1 MELVQTMGL
10 AFLGGLILNIMPCVL
25 PVLTMKIFGLVEHS
39 TASAAENRKQGLA
52 YTGGILFS
60 FLVFAMVIVAIKAS
74 GERVGWGMQFQ
85 NPAFVATLAGLMVLL
100 GSNAIGVFEINVS
113 MSVGGDHSGWMGS
126 FVNGIVA
133 SVMATPCSAPF
144 LGGAAAYALGAG
156 TPAIETVIIFLVI
169 GFGLAFPFLLVAF
182 VPAARA
188 VIPRPGNWMNTFK
201 KLMGFSLF
209 GAAVWLYGVLSEQ
222 LTAGA
227 ATMVLAGLVL
237 VGFASWVYAVL
248 APMTASGGRRA
259 GAVVAAS
266 VLVAGWFSTMV
277 DFDARAAVETTTASA
292 ESAVLTEDGSINWAS
307 FSPERVQLAA
317 KRGRPVFMDY
327 TADWCTNCKANEKL
341 ILETEPIQS
350 ALDQLDILPMKADL
364 TNDSDVI
371 WEWLAKLGR
380 SAIPAYVVYLPDG
393 SIDLLP
399 EVITKDMVLKSLSG
413 AANKH
418 PKSAYTSMTEACAQ
432 L

>member
-1 MELVQTMGL
+1 MELIQTMGL

-25 PVLTMKIFGLVEHS
+25 PVLTMKIFGMVEHS
-39 TASAAENRKQGLA
+39 GASAAENRKQGIA
-52 YTGGILFS
+52 YTAGILVS
-60 FLVFAMVIVAIKAS
+60 FLVFAAIIVAIKAS

-100 GSNAIGVFEINVS
+100 GANALGVFEISIS
-113 MSVGGDHSGWMGS
+113 MSVGADHSGWVGS
-126 FVNGIVA
+126 FINGIVA

-156 TPAIETVIIFLVI
+156 TPASETVVIFMVI

-182 VPAARA
+182 IPATRA
-188 VIPRPGNWMNTFK
+188 IIPRPGNWMNTFK
-201 KLMGFSLF
+201 KLMGFSLL

-222 LTAGA
+222 LTPGA

-237 VGFASWVYAVL
+237 VGFSSWIYALL
-248 APMTASGGRRA
+248 APMTAPLPRRL
-259 GAVVAAS
+259 GAIAAS
-266 VLVAGWFSTMV
+266 GVLVGAWFSTMV
-277 DFDARAAVETTTASA
+277 DFDARAAVEAPKDASKG
-292 ESAVLTEDGSINWAS
+292 VLTEDGKINWAS
-307 FSPERVQLAA
+307 FSPQRVQLEG

-341 ILETEPIQS
+341 ILETEPIQA
-350 ALDQLDILPMKADL
+350 ALDALDILPMKADL
-364 TNDSDVI
+364 TNDNEVI

-380 SAIPAYVVYLPDG
+380 SAIPAYVVYMPDG

-399 EVITKDMVLKSLSG
+399 EVITKDMVLKSLAG
-413 AANKH
+413 ASEKY
-418 PKSAYTSMTEACAQ
+418 PKDAYTSMAAACAE

>member
-113 MSVGGDHSGWMGS
+113 MSVGGDHGGWMGS

-188 VIPRPGNWMNTFK
+188 IIPRPGNWMNTFK

-237 VGFASWVYAVL
+237 VGFASWIYAIL

-259 GAVVAAS
+259 GAVVVAS
-266 VLVAGWFSTMV
+266 VLVAGWFTTMV
-277 DFDARAAVETTTASA
+277 DFDARASSDTAPATADSG
-292 ESAVLTEDGSINWAS
+292 VLTDEGAINWAS

-341 ILETEPIQS
+341 ILETEPIQA
-350 ALDQLDILPMKADL
+350 ALDELDILPMKADL

-380 SAIPAYVVYLPDG
+380 SAIPAYVVYMPDG

-413 AANKH
+413 AAEKH
-418 PKSAYTSMTEACAQ
+418 PKSAYTSMAEACAQ

>member
-113 MSVGGDHSGWMGS
+113 MSVGGDHGGWMGS

-188 VIPRPGNWMNTFK
+188 IIPRPGNWMNTFK

-237 VGFASWVYAVL
+237 VGFASWIYAIL

-259 GAVVAAS
+259 GAVVVAS
-266 VLVAGWFSTMV
+266 VLVAGWFTTMV
-277 DFDARAAVETTTASA
+277 DFEARASSDTAPATTDSG
-292 ESAVLTEDGSINWAS
+292 VLTDEGAINWAS

-341 ILETEPIQS
+341 ILETEPIQA
-350 ALDQLDILPMKADL
+350 ALDELDILPMKADL

-380 SAIPAYVVYLPDG
+380 SAIPAYVVYMPDG

-413 AANKH
+413 AAEKH
-418 PKSAYTSMTEACAQ
+418 PKSAYTSMAEACAQ

>member
-1 MELVQTMGL
+1 MELIQTMGL

-39 TASAAENRKQGLA
+39 SASAAENQKQGIA
-52 YTGGILFS
+52 YTAGILVS
-60 FLVFAMVIVAIKAS
+60 FLIFAAIIVAIKAS

-100 GSNAIGVFEINVS
+100 GANALGVFEISVS
-113 MSVGGDHSGWMGS
+113 MSVGADHGGWMGS

-156 TPAIETVIIFLVI
+156 TPAAETVLIFLVI

-182 VPAARA
+182 IPAARA
-188 VIPRPGNWMNTFK
+188 LIPRPGNWMNTFK
-201 KLMGFSLF
+201 KLMGFSLL

-222 LTAGA
+222 LSAA
-227 ATMVLAGLVL
+227 SATMVLGGLVL
-237 VGFASWVYAVL
+237 VGFASWIYSLL
-248 APMTASGGRRA
+248 APMTAALPRRLGAIAVSGLLV
-259 GAVVAAS
+259 GA
-266 VLVAGWFSTMV
+266 WFTTMV
-277 DFDARAAVETTTASA
+277 DFDACAAASA
-292 ESAVLTEDGSINWAS
+292 PTDASSGVLTEDGKINWAS
-307 FSPERVQLAA
+307 FSTQRVELEG

-341 ILETEPIQS
+341 ILETEPIQA
-350 ALDQLDILPMKADL
+350 ALEELDILPMKADL
-364 TNDSDVI
+364 TNDNEVI

-380 SAIPAYVVYLPDG
+380 SAIPAYVVYMPDG
-393 SIDLLP
+393 SFDLLP
-399 EVITKDMVLKSLSG
+399 EVITKDMVLKSLS
-413 AANKH
+413 
-418 PKSAYTSMTEACAQ
+418 SASEKYPRDSYTSMAAACAE

>member
-1 MELVQTMGL
+1 MELIQTMGL

-39 TASAAENRKQGLA
+39 NASAAENQKQGIA
-52 YTGGILFS
+52 YTAGILAS
-60 FLVFAMVIVAIKAS
+60 FLVFAAIIVAIKAS

-100 GSNAIGVFEINVS
+100 GANALGVFEISVS
-113 MSVGGDHSGWMGS
+113 MSVGGDHGGWMGS
-126 FVNGIVA
+126 FINGVVA

-156 TPAIETVIIFLVI
+156 TPASETVLIFMVI

-182 VPAARA
+182 IPAARSL
-188 VIPRPGNWMNTFK
+188 IPRPGNWMNTFK
-201 KLMGFSLF
+201 KLMGFSLL

-222 LTAGA
+222 LAAAA
-227 ATMVLAGLVL
+227 ATMVLGGLVL
-237 VGFASWVYAVL
+237 VGFASWIYSLL
-248 APMTASGGRRA
+248 APMTASLSRRV
-259 GAVVAAS
+259 GAIAVSGLMVGA
-266 VLVAGWFSTMV
+266 WFGTMV
-277 DFDARAAVETTTASA
+277 DFDARAAVEGPKDTS
-292 ESAVLTEDGSINWAS
+292 SGVLTEEGQINWAS
-307 FSPERVQLAA
+307 FSPQRVELEG

-341 ILETEPIQS
+341 ILETEPIQA
-350 ALDQLDILPMKADL
+350 ALKELDILPMKADL
-364 TNDSDVI
+364 TNDNEVI

-380 SAIPAYVVYLPDG
+380 SAIPAYVVYMPDG

-399 EVITKDMVLKSLSG
+399 EVITKDMVLKSLST
-413 AANKH
+413 ASEKY
-418 PKSAYTSMTEACAQ
+418 PRDAYTSMAAACAE